1 MSLSPDEVRRIAAL
15 AALAVPQEELPA
27 LTTQLDRIVELV
39 SRLSALPPGSP
50 AVRIGNAETPLRE
63 DVVRPAPL
71 AAGPASNAPDFAEGL
86 FLVPR
91 LGAMEEP

>member
-1 MSLSPDEVRRIAAL
+1 VSPEEVRRIAAL
-15 AALAVPQEELPA
+15 AELAVPQEELPA
-27 LTTQLDRIVELV
+27 LTAQLDRIVEFV

-63 DVVRPAPL
+63 DVVRPARL
-71 AAGPASNAPDFAEGL
+71 AAGPASNAPEFAEGF